1 MPIREFFHLVQ
12 IIDDFDQT
20 EASYR
25 ALLAPEV
32 FMSKSWSDFDKRWA
46 LLGVI
51 GPDFVLE
58 LMEPSQLEADQNS
71 PLPKFHGR
79 HGQHLHSLAWYV
91 DTEDMETLMDRMRSN
106 GVRVLT
112 PYPAPPDGA
121 EAPPIS
127 TFFTHPKDTFGQLE
141 FQAIAFAGHGD
152 PHLRPGW
159 TGAAFWRDEHP
170 LGIERTS
177 HLTTVV
183 ADLDRARSF
192 YAEVMDAPPFYEEV
206 GPDRRSAFAMVG
218 TETVV
223 ELAQPTSPDS
233 RLGRDLAEH
242 GELPH
247 AITFQ
252 VSDLDAVE
260 RHLAATGFGIAER
273 SDDSIVVEPAD
284 LYNAVVAFTTR
295 SLPDDPR
302 S

>member
-12 IIDDFDQT
+12 IIDDFEKTDDR
-20 EASYR
+20 YR

-46 LLGVI
+46 SLSVI

-79 HGQHLHSLAWYV
+79 HGQHLHSLAWFV
-91 DTEDMETLMDRMRSN
+91 DREDIETLMARMRRS

-112 PYPAPPDGA
+112 PYPTPPEGA
-121 EAPPIS
+121 EAPS
-127 TFFTHPKDTFGQLE
+127 TLTFFTHPKDTFGQLE
-141 FQAIAFAGHGD
+141 FQAMSATIHGD

-159 TGAAFWRDEHP
+159 SGAFWRDEHP

-192 YAEVMDAPPFYEEV
+192 YADVLDAPPFHEEA
-206 GPDRRSAFAMVG
+206 GPDRRSAFVLVG

-223 ELAQPTSPDS
+223 ELAQPTSADS

-247 AITFQ
+247 AIVFK
-252 VSDLDAVE
+252 VADLDAVE
-260 RHLAATGFGIAER
+260 SHLATAGFGTAAR
-273 SDDSIVVEPAD
+273 SDDSIVVEPVD
-284 LYNAVVAFTTR
+284 LFNAVVEFTTR

>member
-12 IIDDFDQT
+12 IIDDFEKTDDR
-20 EASYR
+20 YR

-46 LLGVI
+46 SLSVI

-79 HGQHLHSLAWYV
+79 HGQHLHSLAWFV
-91 DTEDMETLMDRMRSN
+91 DREDIETLMARMRRS

-112 PYPAPPDGA
+112 PYPTPPEGA
-121 EAPPIS
+121 EAPS
-127 TFFTHPKDTFGQLE
+127 TLTFFTHPKDTFGQLE
-141 FQAIAFAGHGD
+141 FQAMSATIHGD
-152 PHLRPGW
+152 PHLQPGW
-159 TGAAFWRDEHP
+159 SGAYWRDEHP

-192 YAEVMDAPPFYEEV
+192 YTEVMDAPPFHEEV
-206 GPDRRSAFAMVG
+206 GPDRRSAFVMVG

-223 ELAQPTSPDS
+223 ELAQPTSDDS

-247 AITFQ
+247 AMTFK
-252 VSDLDAVE
+252 VADLDAVAN
-260 RHLAATGFGIAER
+260 HLAAAGFGTAER

-284 LYNAVVAFTTR
+284 LFNAVVRFTTR